1 MLNTSG
7 HDRVAMVVRVVPW
20 FVSPNEFSG
29 AGLKPGSLSLEE
41 WQSLPEGVHPLLR
54 HLVADL
60 PDQIQPEKQL
70 VTGPCESPEGPLPT
84 SCLGQHPCMTPLMV
98 PWPDGE
104 NGALELERPDDAN
117 GHMREDAVVIPAMA
131 RM

>member
-20 FVSPNEFSG
+20 FVSPIEFSG

-60 PDQIQPEKQL
+60 PDQIQRGFLRHK
-70 VTGPCESPEGPLPT
+70 VR
-84 SCLGQHPCMTPLMV
+84 V
-98 PWPDGE
+98 
-104 NGALELERPDDAN
+104 ALAIC
-117 GHMREDAVVIPAMA
+117 AV
-131 RM
+131 

>member
-1 MLNTSG
+1 
-7 HDRVAMVVRVVPW
+7 
-20 FVSPNEFSG
+20 
-29 AGLKPGSLSLEE
+29 
-41 WQSLPEGVHPLLR
+41 
-54 HLVADL
+54 
-60 PDQIQPEKQL
+60 
-70 VTGPCESPEGPLPT
+70 
-84 SCLGQHPCMTPLMV
+84 MTPLMV